1 MRPVLQHRVAAAVM
15 AVILLMTGCS
25 ADIGAT
31 RSDQVGELVVSD
43 GVARITVP
51 ALWVGKSPD
60 GTTVG
65 GVEPAQIEVSTTGET
80 PEYEV
85 DLADLE
91 ARGAGP
97 GWQAATSAAAA
108 FSTLFVGADP
118 ATVDLSFTVT
128 GPIDGP
134 SAGGI
139 LAVGII
145 AAFRGDSL
153 LPNRTMTGTITGDG
167 TIGSVGGVTTKITAA
182 ARDGYTT
189 VAVPAVMADDWTTG
203 NKYTR
208 LASSLGLTVIPVRTI
223 AEAYSAMTGRASP
236 AIDPGNVQPIDA
248 SVAAATASTT
258 ATVIAALDDA
268 LQSAPA
274 DLPDPARLAAAR
286 ASDEAREQV
295 RSNDL
300 ASAYGTAAFALVQL
314 SRASGAAEI
323 ERLLADLPLPSVK
336 TMLAR
341 RATAVLARAEQSLRE
356 SSKAPVNGLE
366 QSIALP
372 VALAWAA
379 FPEAM
384 MAGLLAE
391 LPHARRPETL
401 VEMGRVIAEQEVGLR
416 TLLPAALEIVAA
428 SSSGQA
434 TDSASVAAHLSAYSR
449 FLVRAAEAGEA
460 YLTDVLGTGLVF
472 DGRYVDGGEV
482 AGALAAQAQADRIT
496 ASVQPYPDEAQQAA
510 QAMTYFW
517 LVNRAVAGLQAY
529 EQLPELIEGGGD
541 TVTDEA
547 MNTAVDATWWFVE
560 LNAHELADVG
570 VDASPALWSARWA
583 FAQARAN
590 RNSRL
595 SIESAWFAQGE
606 LWCDAVQT
614 TMLVSAV
621 NPARVRSPA

>member
-15 AVILLMTGCS
+15 AAIFLMTGCS
-25 ADIGAT
+25 ADIDAT
-31 RSDQVGELVVSD
+31 QSDQIGELIVSD

-51 ALWVGKSPD
+51 ALWVGKSAD
-60 GTTVG
+60 GTPVG

-85 DLADLE
+85 DLADIE

-118 ATVDLSFTVT
+118 AKVDLSFTVT

-167 TIGSVGGVTTKITAA
+167 TIGPVGGITTKITSA

-189 VAVPAVMADDWTTG
+189 VVIPAAMADDWITG
-203 NKYTR
+203 NGYTQLATR
-208 LASSLGLTVIPVRTI
+208 LGVTVIPVRTI
-223 AEAYSAMTGRASP
+223 AEAYGAMTGRESP
-236 AIDPGNVQPIDA
+236 AIDPENVQQMDPN
-248 SVAAATASTT
+248 VAAATASST
-258 ATVIAALDDA
+258 ASVIDALDDD
-268 LQSAPA
+268 LRSAPA
-274 DLPDPARLAAAR
+274 DLPDAARLAAAR
-286 ASDEAREQV
+286 AFGEAREQV

-300 ASAYGTAAFALVQL
+300 ALAYGTAAFALVRL
-314 SRASGAAEI
+314 SRASGAAEV

-356 SSKAPVNGLE
+356 SSAAPVNGLE

-391 LPHARRPETL
+391 LPHARRPATL

-416 TLLPAALEIVAA
+416 TLLPAALDIVAA
-428 SSSGQA
+428 SPSRREMDA
-434 TDSASVAAHLSAYSR
+434 ASVAAHLSAYSR

-460 YLTDVLGTGLVF
+460 YLSDVLGTKLMF
-472 DGRYVDGGEV
+472 DGHFADSGEV
-482 AGALAAQAQADRIT
+482 AGALAAQAQAIRIT
-496 ASVQPYPDEAQQAA
+496 PSVQPYADEAQQAA

-529 EQLPELIEGGGD
+529 EQLPELIEGDGEA
-541 TVTDEA
+541 VTQEA
-547 MNTAVDATWWFVE
+547 MDTAVDATWWFVE
-560 LNAHELADVG
+560 VNAHELAAID

-583 FAQARAN
+583 FEQARAN
-590 RNSRL
+590 RDSRL
-595 SIESAWFAQGE
+595 STESAWFAQGE

-614 TMLVSAV
+614 TMLISAV
-621 NPARVRSPA
+621 NPARVHSPG